1 MSSTRVTR
9 AQERA
14 RKWRPRFQPL
24 TPALLAVVWILLW
37 GVLTPAAAVG
47 GFLLGLVVVLV
58 FPLPRLSLGVRIR
71 PWPLLVLIG
80 YFLVDLVKASV
91 HVAIS
96 ASTPWIRPQGRIL
109 TVPLRSDHD
118 LFGVLTAELTALVPG
133 SIVIDLDT
141 SRREMVVHVFDESAG
156 DDAAFR
162 AQVAAQEA
170 RVLRAL
176 ARDADAILAGSS
188 SDSADA
194 GREVAR

>member
-14 RKWRPRFQPL
+14 RKWRPRFHPL

-47 GFLLGLVVVLV
+47 GFLLALVVVLV

>member
-14 RKWRPRFQPL
+14 RKWRPRFHPL

>member
-14 RKWRPRFQPL
+14 RKWRPRFHPL

-118 LFGVLTAELTALVPG
+118 LFGVLTADLTALVPG

>member
-14 RKWRPRFQPL
+14 RKWRPRFHPL

-133 SIVIDLDT
+133 SIVSDLDT
-141 SRREMVVHVFDESAG
+141 SRREMVVHVFVESAG

-176 ARDADAILAGSS
+176 AGDADAILAGSS

>member
-14 RKWRPRFQPL
+14 RKWRPRFHPL

-118 LFGVLTAELTALVPG
+118 LFAVLTAELTALVPG

>member
-14 RKWRPRFQPL
+14 RKWRPRFHPL

-141 SRREMVVHVFDESAG
+141 SRREIVVHVFDESAG

>member
-14 RKWRPRFQPL
+14 RKWRPRFHPL

-37 GVLTPAAAVG
+37 GVLTPTAAVG

>member
-14 RKWRPRFQPL
+14 RKWRPRFHPL

-176 ARDADAILAGSS
+176 VRDADAILAGSS

>member
-14 RKWRPRFQPL
+14 RKWRPRFHPL

-47 GFLLGLVVVLV
+47 GFLLGLVVV
-58 FPLPRLSLGVRIR
+58 PLPRLSLGVRIR